1 MAEERPLAA
10 PRCAAFVGPYLSGKT
25 SLVESLLFASGAVTR
40 KGSVKDGNTVGDSTP
55 EARERSMSTE
65 VALAS
70 TTYLGEEW
78 AFLDCPGSV
87 ELAYETQAAL
97 MVADV
102 AVVVVEPSADKAMA
116 LAPTL
121 KFLDDNAIPH
131 FLYINKVDTLAS
143 NDVRVRDLLQALQEV
158 SARPLVL
165 RQVPIREGESVTG
178 YVDLVSERAYHYNPN
193 KPSDLIPLP
202 EVVAEREQGARQEML
217 EALADYDDALMEQLL
232 EDMAPDKEEVY
243 RQLTKDLQGDL
254 IVPVLLG
261 SAEKDGGIR
270 RLLKALRHE
279 VPDSGAAAA
288 RLGVLGEAGDAG
300 ALVQVFKTTMQP
312 HAGRLSYV
320 RVWRGPLKDGVTLG
334 GERVSG
340 VMRLLGQQQT
350 KLSEAVT
357 GSVVALGRLDSAKT
371 GQLLSETGL
380 HATSALWPQ
389 PPAPVF
395 GLSIHAEN
403 RADEVKLTGALQ
415 RLTEEDPSL
424 SVDQSPDTGELVL
437 WGQGDIHLGIALDR
451 LKSKYNVAVRS
462 RPPQVPYKET
472 IRKPTAQHSRFK
484 RQSGGHGQFADIHIE
499 VKPLP
504 RGDGFAFT
512 DSVVGGVVPRQFIPA
527 VEAGVREYLHE
538 GPLGFPVVDLTVNL
552 SAGQYHSVDSSEMA
566 FKTCGRQAMQEALP
580 KCEPVLLEPI
590 LLVTIAI
597 PNDFTS
603 KVQRLVSSRRGQ
615 ILGFDAKPD
624 WKGWDE
630 VKAYIPQSEMHDVIV
645 ELRSLSQG
653 TGSFTWQFERLAEL
667 SGRLAD
673 KAVEQRREL
682 AAAS

>member
-1 MAEERPLAA
+1 MSGERPQAA

-25 SLVESLLFASGAVTR
+25 SLVESLLFASGAITR
-40 KGSVKDGNTVGDSTP
+40 KGTVKDGNTVGDSTP
-55 EARERSMSTE
+55 EARDRSMSTE
-65 VALAS
+65 VAVAT
-70 TTYLGEEW
+70 TTYLEEEW

-102 AVVVVEPSADKAMA
+102 AVVVIEPSADKAMA

-121 KFLDDNAIPH
+121 KFLDDNSIPH
-131 FLYINKVDTLAS
+131 FLYINKVDTLAGL
-143 NDVRVRDLLQALQEV
+143 DVRIRDLMQALQEV

-165 RQVPIREGESVTG
+165 RQVPIREGETVTG

-193 KPSDLIPLP
+193 RPSDLIPLP
-202 EVVAEREQGARQEML
+202 DVVKEREQGARQELL

-243 RQLTKDLQGDL
+243 HQLTKDLQSDL

-261 SAEKDGGIR
+261 TAEKDGGIR
-270 RLLKALRHE
+270 RLFKALRHE
-279 VPDSGAAAA
+279 VPESTTAAA
-288 RLGVLGEAGDAG
+288 RLGVLGEAGEAG
-300 ALVQVFKTTMQP
+300 AVVQVFKTTMQP

-320 RVWRGPLKDGVTLG
+320 RVWKGAIKDGINLG

-357 GSVVALGRLDSAKT
+357 GSVVALGRLDSART
-371 GQLLSETGL
+371 GDLLTDTGV
-380 HATSALWPQ
+380 HAASALWPS
-389 PPAPVF
+389 PPPPVY
-395 GLSIHAEN
+395 GLAIHAEN
-403 RADEVKLTGALQ
+403 RADEVKLTSALQ
-415 RLTEEDPSL
+415 KLTEEDPSL
-424 SVDQSPDTGELVL
+424 SVEQSPDTGELVL
-437 WGQGDIHLGIALDR
+437 WGQGDIHLAIALDR
-451 LKSKYNVAVRS
+451 LRTKYNVTVRS

-472 IRKPTAQHSRFK
+472 IRKGTAQHSRFK

-499 VKPLP
+499 IKPLP
-504 RGDGFAFT
+504 RGAGFEFT

-527 VEAGVREYLHE
+527 VEVGVREFLHE
-538 GPLGFPVVDLTVNL
+538 GPMGFPVVDVAVNL
-552 SAGQYHSVDSSEMA
+552 SSGQYHSVDSSEMA
-566 FKTCGRQAMQEALP
+566 FKTCGRQAMQEAMP

-630 VKAYIPQSEMHDVIV
+630 VNAYIPQSEMHDLIV

-653 TGSFTWQFERLAEL
+653 TGSFTWQFDRLAEL
-667 SGRLAD
+667 TGRLAD
-673 KAVEQRREL
+673 KAVEHRREL